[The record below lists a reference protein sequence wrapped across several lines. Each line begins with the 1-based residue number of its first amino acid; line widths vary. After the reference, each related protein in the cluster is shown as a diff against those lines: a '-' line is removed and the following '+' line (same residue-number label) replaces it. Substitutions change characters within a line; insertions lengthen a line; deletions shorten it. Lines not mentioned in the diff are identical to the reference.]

1 MLVIS
6 RRKGQ
11 SIMIGDEIEL
21 VVTDLHRSVVK
32 IGIRAPRGTIV
43 LRGEV
48 RDSIAQANQSAAES
62 MLDSTDLDAALKPI
76 HGTVDLH
83 ALTHPPEAQAG
94 TSGATAPPGDTA
106 VESGF
111 QKLSRPGLF
120 NK

>member
-11 SIMIGDEIEL
+11 SITIGDEIEL
-21 VVTDLHRSVVK
+21 VVTELHRSVVK

-48 RDSIAQANQSAAES
+48 RESIAQANQSAAES
-62 MLDSTDLDAALKPI
+62 MLEGTALDAELQLI
-76 HGTVDLH
+76 QTTVDLH
-83 ALTHPPEAQAG
+83 ALTHPPEAPG
-94 TSGATAPPGDTA
+94 STPGASSASSEA
-106 VESGF
+106 AAESGF

-120 NK
+120 SK